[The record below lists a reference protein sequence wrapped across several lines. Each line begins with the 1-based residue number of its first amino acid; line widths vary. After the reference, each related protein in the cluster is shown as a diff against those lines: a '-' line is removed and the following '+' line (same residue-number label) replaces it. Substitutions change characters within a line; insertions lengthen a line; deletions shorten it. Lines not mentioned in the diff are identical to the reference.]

1 MKEKLSR
8 SAGLTLKEILV
19 IIVIIVVAVFL
30 LKPLIQKGAADA
42 ASAAC
47 NNNLRKIGM
56 ALQMYANDYD
66 EFLPPAQWCGKDGF
80 VTWREILGEYPD
92 IKDEVFVCKARKGG
106 GVGFAVNYKTFRINV
121 RPTSANITSLKDI
134 KDPENTIYALDTGF
148 VTDETKNLPPDQWVE
163 DTSREVRSFCRCSK
177 YDKYWSE
184 DPCRPMPRHRGKV
197 NCVMANGSVKSFT
210 ADQIINPNEKDENC
224 LWDRY

>member
-19 IIVIIVVAVFL
+19 IIVIIVVAAFL

-106 GVGFAVNYKTFRINV
+106 GVGST
-121 RPTSANITSLKDI
+121 TSS
-134 KDPENTIYALDTGF
+134 G
-148 VTDETKNLPPDQWVE
+148 
-163 DTSREVRSFCRCSK
+163 
-177 YDKYWSE
+177 
-184 DPCRPMPRHRGKV
+184 
-197 NCVMANGSVKSFT
+197 T
-210 ADQIINPNEKDENC
+210 AISYYGGRKPKGRTAKWASGWK
-224 LWDRY
+224 LL